1 MSGFDQNEF
10 VFILCYRLLILVE
23 SGMDRTMLSLQLVMH
38 FIHISY
44 TSWLSIGIESSSL
57 LDTIAI
63 HFYIDRA

>member
-1 MSGFDQNEF
+1 
-10 VFILCYRLLILVE
+10 
-23 SGMDRTMLSLQLVMH
+23 MDRTMLSLQLVMH